1 MTRSTNES
9 TLGSSSEEGAPP
21 GPSRRDWALL
31 VTCAVFVAMGIFI
44 LPSKLDVGI
53 VTIVLFGL
61 AGLAPIT
68 TIVRKRRNRRE
79 RPLRAAIVGGVRIGA
94 SRSRLVMLSLALVL
108 LGGTLVW
115 FGGSYP
121 ATFRV
126 LAWFVAVVGLLLC
139 IAVAARWLPVG
150 HLMFTPQGLTMGHRG
165 YTVFIRWDD
174 MLALD
179 GIELHDNPALR
190 LWLRPGANITVE
202 PPAFRRRA
210 LSAMATNEGWL
221 GAPIVIMTGTYAL
234 DLPPLQ
240 KAFERYILDPAS
252 RAELDSSRLL
262 QPPVRE

>member
-9 TLGSSSEEGAPP
+9 PLGSSPDEGAPS

-31 VTCAVFVAMGIFI
+31 VTCAIFVAMGVFI

-61 AGLAPIT
+61 AGVAPIT
-68 TIVRKRRNRRE
+68 TIVRKRRDRRE

-94 SRSRLVMLSLALVL
+94 SRLRLAMLALALLL

-115 FGGSYP
+115 FGGGYP
-121 ATFRV
+121 TTFRV
-126 LAWFVAVVGLLLC
+126 LAWFVGVIGLLLC
-139 IAVAARWLPVG
+139 VAVALRWLPVG

-179 GIELHDNPALR
+179 GVEVHDNPALR
-190 LWLRPGANITVE
+190 LWFRPGATVAVE
-202 PPAFRRRA
+202 PPTFTQRA
-210 LSAMATNEGWL
+210 LSAMATNEGWF

-234 DLPPLQ
+234 DLPPLL
-240 KAFERYILDPAS
+240 KAFERYINDPAS
-252 RAELDSSRLL
+252 RPELDSSRLL